1 LLITFNNKYYI
12 FVYFYDVMNN
22 EQQRIKFINTTMKMV
37 NDLCDDLYESL
48 FDEDFSA
55 VEEISININEIL
67 RDLTETFKNEI

>member
-1 LLITFNNKYYI
+1 
-12 FVYFYDVMNN
+12 MNN

-37 NDLCDDLYESL
+37 NNLCDDLYESL

>member
-1 LLITFNNKYYI
+1 
-12 FVYFYDVMNN
+12 
-22 EQQRIKFINTTMKMV
+22 MKMV

>member
-1 LLITFNNKYYI
+1 
-12 FVYFYDVMNN
+12 MNN
-22 EQQRIKFINTTMKMV
+22 EQQRVKFINTTMHMV
-37 NDLCDDLYESL
+37 NSLCDDLYESL